1 VRDVAQQRY
10 FIHLRFGLNGDTTM
24 FQRKLSV
31 LLFVTATAC
40 GQSHSPSKESVD
52 DAAEPATEAA
62 YASFETYWQTRSVAE
77 TAERAH
83 AVAEILANHSL
94 PTAPFLEAAEKHS
107 GEAGAWVSMNLENIN
122 VTYYPEQ
129 DDLRVSNPDLRKE
142 TEQDATDQELE
153 PEAAR
158 DVFLSTVGSLV
169 DRRLIDAR
177 QYDTSKVKV
186 ATTVFSAGEVG
197 VSQPAKEVVTEHNF
211 TLMRQLNGI
220 DFANAG
226 VKVAVRRTG
235 EVAEIRIG
243 GAGIKSQFR
252 PVNETTK
259 GLRLRAV
266 TSGEAS
272 SDLVETPT
280 GAGQIFRGTLDATK
294 FLNDFAK
301 RVPQGNV
308 EWSKPMY
315 MLPMGKLAQAGVL
328 EPRYVVSYS
337 EVHGEAVSRRKYI
350 GYSVRD
356 GGATDLS
363 EISDPGA
370 AGDRRSD

>member
-1 VRDVAQQRY
+1 
-10 FIHLRFGLNGDTTM
+10 M

-40 GQSHSPSKESVD
+40 GQSHSPSNESVD
-52 DAAEPATEAA
+52 DAAAPATETS

-77 TAERAH
+77 RAERAH
-83 AVAEILANHSL
+83 AVAEILADRSL
-94 PTAPFLEAAEKHS
+94 PTAPFLKAAEKHS
-107 GEAGAWVSMNLENIN
+107 GEAGAWVSMDLENIN

-129 DDLRVSNPDLRKE
+129 DDLRVSNPELRKE
-142 TEQDATDQELE
+142 TEQDATDQELK
-153 PEAAR
+153 PEVAR
-158 DVFLSTVGSLV
+158 EVFLSTVGSLV

-177 QYDTSKVKV
+177 HYDTTKVKA
-186 ATTVFSAGEVG
+186 ATTVFSVGEVG
-197 VSQPAKEVVTEHNF
+197 VSQPVKEVVTEHNF
-211 TLMRQLNGI
+211 TLMRQVNGI

-235 EVAEIRIG
+235 EVVEIRIG

-252 PVNETTK
+252 PVSETTK

-280 GAGQIFRGTLDATK
+280 GAGQIFGGTLDATK
-294 FLNDFAK
+294 ALNDFAR
-301 RVPQGNV
+301 RVPQGKV
-308 EWSKPMY
+308 EWSKLMY

-328 EPRYVVSYS
+328 EPRYVVSYAV
-337 EVHGEAVSRRKYI
+337 VHGDAVSRRKYI
-350 GYSVRD
+350 GYSLRD
-356 GGATDLS
+356 ASATDLS

-370 AGDRRSD
+370 AGDQRND